1 MQISYMYCEHAGTGL
16 GNISDTKEKVNYQ
29 VSDDIITLLLEPNQD
44 TRSVQTTTVRQDHRA
59 L

>member
-1 MQISYMYCEHAGTGL
+1 MYCEHAGTGL
-16 GNISDTKEKVNYQ
+16 GNNSDTKEKVNYQ